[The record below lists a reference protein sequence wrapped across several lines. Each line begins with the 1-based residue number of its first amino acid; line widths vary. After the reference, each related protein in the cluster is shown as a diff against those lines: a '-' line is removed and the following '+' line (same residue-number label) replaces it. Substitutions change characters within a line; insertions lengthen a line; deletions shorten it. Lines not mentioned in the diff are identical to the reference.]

1 MPRPPEI
8 SEIPP
13 TPNLLRHLHS
23 VLLDISSY
31 PYPHVP
37 NPPDVKKRASV
48 ALIIRIQPRYSHP
61 PPPAGANGSNVSG
74 NQNNNEEQT
83 VEQRLEAFFSQ
94 EWVQNGDPEVL
105 FIKRAHRPGDRW
117 TSHVALPGGRRDP
130 EDDSDRAA
138 AVRETFEE
146 VGISLDASNSIA
158 VGNLPER
165 VVTTSWGKV
174 PLMVLCPFVYIMTG
188 PEPPALRLQPSEVA
202 SAHWVSVRAL
212 LSPGQR
218 TFWHEDVSNRIARQ
232 EFGLKRAFLRFTL
245 GKMIFAA
252 VRLIPSHSSFAST
265 IPGFVP
271 DDVVAAASSPS
282 STSTSVSSWHS
293 ISLARLFTPAA
304 QTDSATESPLLLW
317 GLTLGIMADF
327 LDLLPPHN
335 SVRLWTYP
343 TFTSPDV
350 RFILWALSYRFRTQ
364 KAKDVLGVLD
374 TPEPVPQPTGGVTA
388 IEEGLEAVGTRN
400 DESVVIVKA
409 EEEDVDAAPESG
421 ISGLGVERYY
431 SRLGRKRTRSS
442 AVGVLLD
449 GYYEIVRK
457 AVAAAAIGRVS
468 VVVAAVAWACV
479 RLKRR

>member
-1 MPRPPEI
+1 D
-8 SEIPP
+8 
-13 TPNLLRHLHS
+13 LLRHLHS
-23 VLLDISSY
+23 LLLDLSSY

-48 ALIIRIQPRYSHP
+48 ALIIRIQPRYTHP
-61 PPPAGANGSNVSG
+61 PPPT
-74 NQNNNEEQT
+74 EQT

-94 EWVQNGDPEVL
+94 EWVQHGDPEVL

-130 EDDSDRAA
+130 EDESDRAA

-146 VGISLDASNSIA
+146 VGISLNDTNSIA

-174 PLMVLCPFVYIMTG
+174 PLMVLCPYVYVMTSA
-188 PEPPALRLQPSEVA
+188 EPPALRLQPNEVA

-218 TFWHEDVSNRIARQ
+218 TFWHEDISNRLARQ
-232 EFGLKRAFLRFTL
+232 EFGLKRAFLRVTL

-252 VRLIPSHSSFAST
+252 VRLIPSQSCFAST

-271 DDVVAAASSPS
+271 DDVVVDTSA
-282 STSTSVSSWHS
+282 STSSSSSSSGSSWRS
-293 ISLARLFTPAA
+293 MPLARLLPAA
-304 QTDSATESPLLLW
+304 ETSPATETPLLLW

-350 RFILWALSYRFRTQ
+350 RFILWALSYRFRSR
-364 KAKDVLGVLD
+364 KAKEVLAVLD
-374 TPEPVPQPTGGVTA
+374 TPEPVPKPIEGADKGGVTA
-388 IEEGLEAVGTRN
+388 IEEGLEAMGTRN
-400 DESVVIVKA
+400 DESVVIVQP
-409 EEEDVDAAPESG
+409 EEGDADTTPESG

-442 AVGVLLD
+442 AIGVLLD
-449 GYYEIVRK
+449 GYYDLVRK
-457 AVAAAAIGRVS
+457 AVAVASVGRVS
-468 VVVAAVAWACV
+468 VVVAAVA
-479 RLKRR
+479 